1 MSKLPLV
8 SSREVIRA
16 LECAGFK
23 RGAKS
28 PGSHQVFAK
37 HLDDGT
43 TQTTVM
49 VLGKKEIPRGTLKSI
64 LERAGLSDDE
74 FVRLLR

>member
-8 SSREVIRA
+8 SSREVIRV
-16 LECAGFK
+16 LEHAGFK

-37 HLDDGT
+37 SLADGT
-43 TQTTVM
+43 TLITVV

-74 FVRLLR
+74 FLRLLR

>member
-8 SSREVIRA
+8 SSREVIRV
-16 LECAGFK
+16 LEHAGFK

-43 TQTTVM
+43 TLTTVV
-49 VLGKKEIPRGTLKSI
+49 VLGKKEIPRGTLKDI
-64 LERAGLSDDE
+64 LARAGLSDDQ
-74 FVRLLR
+74 FLRLLR